1 MSGKNT
7 AVFGLY
13 PNHSS
18 AEHGV
23 DTLKEAGF
31 RNTDI
36 SVLFPQNVGSKDFG
50 HEKGSKAPEGAA
62 TGAGTGAVLGGAL
75 VGWPALARWPS
86 PD

>member
-7 AVFGLY
+7 GVFGLY
-13 PNHSS
+13 SNRSG

-50 HEKGSKAPEGAA
+50 HEKGEG
-62 TGAGTGAVLGGAL
+62 
-75 VGWPALARWPS
+75 
-86 PD
+86 